1 VSVAGHGFFWG
12 GGFGVFELLFG
23 LAWVAFWVAVVFL
36 IVRAVRRGGARP
48 QGSSALRVLEE
59 RYARG
64 EIDRD
69 EFFERRSVLRGEPPA
84 AGGPGPP

>member
-1 VSVAGHGFFWG
+1 VTLANFGPFD
-12 GGFGVFELLFG
+12 GGFGPFELLFG
-23 LAWVAFWVAVVFL
+23 LAWVAFWVGVVFL
-36 IVRAVRRGGARP
+36 IVRAVRRGGGPP

-69 EFFERRSVLRGEPPA
+69 EFFERRRVLRGEPPA
-84 AGGPGPP
+84 AGEP